1 MGNIH
6 GRLTVVKV
14 GGVDIS
20 TFTDTTEFNDGID
33 THDTTTYGA
42 ARKRYDSG
50 LGDGTISIGGTHSN
64 EIDNPRA
71 TLKPMMAAGLAV
83 EFVYRPNGTGAGKPQ
98 SIVDVIVKSY
108 KDSSPVANMTKWTAE
123 LQMTEDLNEA
133 DQV

>member
-14 GGVDIS
+14 NAVDIS
-20 TFTDTTEFNDGID
+20 EFTDNTEFNDGVD

-42 ARKRYDSG
+42 GRKRYDSG

-64 EIDNPRA
+64 EANNPRDV
-71 TLKPMMAAGLAV
+71 LKPLMAAGLPV
-83 EFVYRPNGTGAGKPQ
+83 EFVYRPNGTGASKPQ
-98 SIVDVIVKSY
+98 SIVNVLVKSY
-108 KDSSPVANMTKWTAE
+108 KDSSPVANMCKWTAE